1 MIVIIIAT
9 IVVYAITFFNNRL
22 PGSFKAKLRFSLKI
36 IALIPLLISSIDWYQ
51 NFNDLDSSYRF
62 FDVRYKDHLSKMQ
75 SVLLLAGLVGL
86 SMLLISLRSAW
97 LIWSGIIMLILS
109 FPFWFLLYEI
119 GNGGF
124 HI

>member
-51 NFNDLDSSYRF
+51 NFNDLDTTYRF
-62 FDVRYKDHLSKMQ
+62 FDVRYKSYLSKMQ

-86 SMLLISLRSAW
+86 SIMFTSLRSTW
-97 LIWSGIIMLILS
+97 FVWSGIIMLVLS
-109 FPFWFLLYEI
+109 FPFWFFLYLI